1 MQCGKQLCYVMQ
13 CGKQLC
19 YAMWQTIVGKQ
30 LCYAMW
36 QTIVLLCNVVPM
48 HTLL

>member
-1 MQCGKQLCYVMQ
+1 MQ